1 MKKYR
6 IELVFAAAL
15 AAVSF
20 LSCEELD
27 DNVLKHTEDRKEE
40 AITLDDLA
48 RLLSSVPIGASQM
61 EEVSRAV
68 NTSTANGYDEEYTM
82 KNVFASPGTG
92 VGEEITKSEPV
103 VYDRPLK
110 DLIAEAV
117 RERYSTRSSEG
128 GSAEEYLASLSD
140 SDMQI
145 YWPYSDEWDGESLPV
160 ITYDPLDG
168 ASKNVGYTLSGEE
181 IVVSEEYARKNPVW
195 VVNFNEDASY
205 KTIEMLR
212 REDPDWG
219 SGGGTISVKSEKD
232 FKTLILRSFRA
243 TRPYDS
249 WLSGASEFFVK
260 CGSIEGFNARTEAG
274 IAVYSPTVSDFMI
287 VVRRNQVDKVMPF
300 NAIIVSEWTD
310 NLSSC
315 AFIITEDDGGSRTTW
330 KCSATVKY
338 NSKNYGFDL
347 EIPLNTRD
355 DIVWRGQ
362 LTRNF
367 VEKYSGRT
375 LRFGDVSLVL
385 ELI

>member
-92 VGEEITKSEPV
+92 VGEEITKSEPT

-249 WLSGASEFFVK
+249 WLSGASEFFV
-260 CGSIEGFNARTEAG
+260 
-274 IAVYSPTVSDFMI
+274 
-287 VVRRNQVDKVMPF
+287 
-300 NAIIVSEWTD
+300 
-310 NLSSC
+310 
-315 AFIITEDDGGSRTTW
+315 
-330 KCSATVKY
+330 
-338 NSKNYGFDL
+338 
-347 EIPLNTRD
+347 
-355 DIVWRGQ
+355 
-362 LTRNF
+362 
-367 VEKYSGRT
+367 EKSG
-375 LRFGDVSLVL
+375 
-385 ELI
+385 